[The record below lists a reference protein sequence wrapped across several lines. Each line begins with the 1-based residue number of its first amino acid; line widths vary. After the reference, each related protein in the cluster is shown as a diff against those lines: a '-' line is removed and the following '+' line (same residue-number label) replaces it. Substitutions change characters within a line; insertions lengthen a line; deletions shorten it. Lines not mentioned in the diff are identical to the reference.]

1 MIISSCPQCGDTYR
15 ITDLDLSETTLV
27 QCPWCGDQFSMQEVV
42 AGLPPELIMVDADH
56 DQQPLI
62 EPSFD
67 TAQEINF
74 SGLGDQIGL
83 NPVDISL
90 GVPSQQPLPN
100 EIPEDEAPL
109 GLKSWDSGDNI
120 GSNPIEF
127 PKGRESSRRQSSGL
141 GTLVGII
148 LGGLVSLPL
157 AGLILLAL
165 GKAPNLGF
173 WPFNGGQ
180 PTQRSAAPLPPSG
193 SEELRRGTPL
203 RFNQSINDVDQSEDD
218 PSKNALEQ
226 ILIDSS
232 ENSEAVTEL
241 PEDKLEPNDNG
252 DTEKTSS
259 GEDNDS

>member
-1 MIISSCPQCGDTYR
+1 
-15 ITDLDLSETTLV
+15 
-27 QCPWCGDQFSMQEVV
+27 MQEVV
-42 AGLPPELIMVDADH
+42 ASLPPELIMVDADH

-62 EPSFD
+62 EPSSD
-67 TAQEINF
+67 TGHEINF

-83 NPVDISL
+83 DPVDISL
-90 GVPSQQPLPN
+90 GVPSQQTLPN
-100 EIPEDEAPL
+100 EIPEDESPL
-109 GLKSWDSGDNI
+109 ELKSWDSGDNL

-180 PTQRSAAPLPPSG
+180 PTQRSAAPLPPTG
-193 SEELRRGTPL
+193 TEEPRRGTPL
-203 RFNQSINDVDQSEDD
+203 RFNQSVNAAERLEDN
-218 PSKNALEQ
+218 PTKNALEQ
-226 ILIDSS
+226 ILLNSS
-232 ENSEAVTEL
+232 ENADAVNEP
-241 PEDKLEPNDNG
+241 PEDKLERNDNG
-252 DTEKTSS
+252 DTDKTSS
-259 GEDNDS
+259 EESNDS